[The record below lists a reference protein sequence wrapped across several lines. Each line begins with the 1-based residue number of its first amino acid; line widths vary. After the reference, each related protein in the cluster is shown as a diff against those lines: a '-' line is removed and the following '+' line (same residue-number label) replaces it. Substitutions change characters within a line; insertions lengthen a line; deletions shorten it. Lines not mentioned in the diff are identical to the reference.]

1 MFRAVIAA
9 VPCRWAAV
17 VIVLVLAGC
26 ANTIRV
32 SQQEIQQQI
41 DSHLPAG
48 TPTGSPITLSLQS
61 LQCELLTA
69 DAALGSSDNVALLAQ
84 VRVGLLGFLQLDSS
98 AGLQGRLVYNRD
110 RGAFFIE
117 QPQLTS
123 LDVGQVPPQQQ
134 QQIMTNLQQL
144 VAAVLA
150 KMPLYALDERMR
162 NHVDEVEVQDNVML
176 IHLKP

>member
-1 MFRAVIAA
+1 MFRAIFAA
-9 VPCRWAAV
+9 ISCRFAAM
-17 VIVLVLAGC
+17 VIVLLLAGC

-41 DSHLPAG
+41 DSHLPTG
-48 TPTGSPITLSLQS
+48 TPAGSPITLSLQG
-61 LQCELLTA
+61 LHCELLTA
-69 DAALGSSDNVALLAQ
+69 DASLGSNDNVALLAQ
-84 VRVGLLGFLQLDSS
+84 VRIGLLGFLKLDSS

-134 QQIMTNLQQL
+134 QQLMTTVQQVVSAL
-144 VAAVLA
+144 LA
-150 KMPLYALDERMR
+150 RMPIYTLDERTKD
-162 NHVDEVEVQDNVML
+162 HVDEVEVQDNVML